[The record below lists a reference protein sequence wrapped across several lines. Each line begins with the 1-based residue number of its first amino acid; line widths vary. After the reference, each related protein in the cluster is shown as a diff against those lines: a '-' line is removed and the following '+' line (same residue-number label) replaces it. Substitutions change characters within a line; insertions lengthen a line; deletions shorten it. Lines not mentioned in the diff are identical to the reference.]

1 MVDWDLIG
9 QVGPG
14 IPGEEDDGP
23 SYSPRRPRRKQF
35 TRHYHLEVDPGDTD
49 LNEVERKMSKETRR
63 RRMNDTWLGDE
74 PDEDFENV
82 PDTTW
87 IFPEG
92 TSCFN

>member
-23 SYSPRRPRRKQF
+23 SYYPRQRKKR
-35 TRHYHLEVDPGDTD
+35 TRHYHLDVGADETD
-49 LNEVERKMSKETRR
+49 LNEVERKMPREKPPRGA
-63 RRMNDTWLGDE
+63 WLGDE
-74 PDEDFENV
+74 PDEDYENT

-92 TSCFN
+92 TSCFD